1 MSEEDDEKN
10 KKKNET
16 MFPKLYLKFYKNRW
30 YWIGLMLVVT
40 VALELQFGSMN

>member
-16 MFPKLYLKFYKNRW
+16 MFDKNRW
-30 YWIGLMLVVT
+30 MWIGLMLVVT

>member
-16 MFPKLYLKFYKNRW
+16 MFDKFYKNRW
-30 YWIGLMLVVT
+30 MWIGLLLVLT
-40 VALELQFGSMN
+40 VLIELSFQSTY

>member
-1 MSEEDDEKN
+1 MSEEDNEKN
-10 KKKNET
+10 DKKNET
-16 MFPKLYLKFYKNRW
+16 MFDKFYNKRW